1 QTQKMIY
8 LDAASKAVIFIKQ
21 HLFDETR
28 LLARYREGESHF
40 KAYLDDYAFLSYGLI
55 ELHQST
61 AEVEYLELAIQL
73 NKEMLDLFKDE
84 AGGFYL
90 TGHDAETLMLRPKEL
105 YDGAMPSGN
114 SVAAY
119 NLIRLAKLTGDTLF
133 ETEAEKQIQYLAK
146 QVKHYEM
153 NHTFY
158 LIAAL
163 FALSDTKELMIT
175 VPKQEQIKEILKQ
188 LNETPHFNTTL
199 LFKTPEN
206 QTQLSKLAPYT
217 KDYPIVDQPTYYLCS
232 NGTCQAPTSSL
243 ESLKNIL

>member
-1 QTQKMIY
+1 ME
-8 LDAASKAVIFIKQ
+8 LC
-21 HLFDETR
+21 HL
-28 LLARYREGESHF
+28 
-40 KAYLDDYAFLSYGLI
+40 
-55 ELHQST
+55 
-61 AEVEYLELAIQL
+61 
-73 NKEMLDLFKDE
+73 
-84 AGGFYL
+84 
-90 TGHDAETLMLRPKEL
+90 
-105 YDGAMPSGN
+105 
-114 SVAAY
+114 VAAY

-175 VPKQEQIKEILKQ
+175 VTKQEQIKEILKQ

-206 QTQLSKLAPYT
+206 QTQLSKLAPYK
-217 KDYPIVDQPTYYLCS
+217 KDYLIGNQLTYYLCS

>member
-1 QTQKMIY
+1 
-8 LDAASKAVIFIKQ
+8 
-21 HLFDETR
+21 
-28 LLARYREGESHF
+28 
-40 KAYLDDYAFLSYGLI
+40 
-55 ELHQST
+55 
-61 AEVEYLELAIQL
+61 
-73 NKEMLDLFKDE
+73 
-84 AGGFYL
+84 
-90 TGHDAETLMLRPKEL
+90 
-105 YDGAMPSGN
+105 
-114 SVAAY
+114 
-119 NLIRLAKLTGDTLF
+119 
-133 ETEAEKQIQYLAK
+133 
-146 QVKHYEM
+146 M

-163 FALSDTKELMIT
+163 FALSDTKELMIS

-217 KDYPIVDQPTYYLCS
+217 KDYPIGDQPTYYLCS